1 MNSNFVWN
9 KEEHTYE
16 IVAES
21 LVDVAKRN
29 IDKIAE
35 KKDIVIQNDA
45 DFKLIKDMRTELN
58 KAVKEVADARK
69 QMTAL
74 VLSKFVPQCKEIEKY
89 GALIANELTL
99 KMNEYKNVVKENTFK
114 LVISSTDKK
123 AIEKVKQFALNFGC
137 EVKDP
142 SEKPTEE

>member
-1 MNSNFVWN
+1 MNNNFVWN
-9 KEEHTYE
+9 KDTHTYE

-45 DFKLIKDMRTELN
+45 DYKVVKDMRTELN

-69 QMTAL
+69 QMTAV
-74 VLSKFVPQCKEIEKY
+74 VLSRFAPQCKEIEKY
-89 GALIANELTL
+89 GAVIATELTA
-99 KMNEYKNVVKENTFK
+99 KMNEYKNVVKDATYK
-114 LVISSTDKK
+114 ITITSTDKK
-123 AIEKVKQFALNFGC
+123 AIEKVKQVALNYGC
-137 EVKDP
+137 EVKDTN
-142 SEKPTEE
+142 EKTEE